1 MSTRSAASAH
11 ATKDERARAALQ
23 DECPASSCD
32 VAAGVGETGAD
43 AAGDDAAVDGGAV
56 VVLGGTDGAASSA
69 RHQTSV
75 QTLTPP
81 LRQAW
86 CRASLA
92 CASLHAEGW
101 RKLARHASQP
111 GCWADIA
118 SSVHD
123 ST

>member
-11 ATKDERARAALQ
+11 AAKDERARAALQ

-32 VAAGVGETGAD
+32 VAAG
-43 AAGDDAAVDGGAV
+43 DDAVDGGAV

-75 QTLTPP
+75 HTLTPP
-81 LRQAW
+81 LRQAR

-118 SSVHD
+118 SSVHG